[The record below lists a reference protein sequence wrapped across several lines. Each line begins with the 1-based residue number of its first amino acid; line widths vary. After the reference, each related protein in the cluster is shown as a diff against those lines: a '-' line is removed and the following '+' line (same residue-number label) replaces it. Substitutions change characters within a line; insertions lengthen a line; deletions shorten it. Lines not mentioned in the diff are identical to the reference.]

1 MMVRDAEFGKIWLRG
16 SAVSSSAAD
25 RFGRRLAGLGV
36 GLVAKA
42 VVEEK
47 VVKAVVEEEVVEAC
61 GLERVGVD
69 VAGVVAGSQILSVG
83 GGAEKLQGCPRES
96 RQRLDVLMRRLE
108 QPGAILFGT
117 VDCGEVTGQIFH
129 GRAVLPT
136 KSQKSS

>member
-1 MMVRDAEFGKIWLRG
+1 M
-16 SAVSSSAAD
+16 AVA
-25 RFGRRLAGLGV
+25 FLLGLAGLDV
-36 GLVAKA
+36 GLVNEA

-108 QPGAILFGT
+108 QPGAIIFGA
-117 VDCGEVTGQIFH
+117 VDCGEVTGQVWATADIEPSDDVVQVAAAGKEFES
-129 GRAVLPT
+129 G
-136 KSQKSS
+136 QIGM